1 MTVHYL
7 HTKLRVR
14 DLDAAIRFYETALGY
29 AVRSRRPGPNDSEIA
44 FLTLPDQ
51 SAELQLAHYAAGEP
65 FEVPAHMTHL
75 AFKVD
80 DLAAIHARALAAGA
94 TPASGPYT
102 LPSGS
107 IVAFIQDPNGYDMEL
122 VQKPR

>member
-1 MTVHYL
+1 MTVQYL

-14 DLDAAIRFYETALGY
+14 DLDAAIRFYETAFGY
-29 AVRSRRPGPNDSEIA
+29 TVRSRRPGPAESEIA

-51 SAELQLAHYAAGEP
+51 TAEIQLAHYPDGTT
-65 FEVPAHMTHL
+65 FEVPARMTHL

-80 DLAAIHARALAAGA
+80 DLAAVHARALEAGA
-94 TPASGPYT
+94 TPATGPYT

-107 IVAFIQDPNGYDMEL
+107 IVAFIQDPNGYDLEL
-122 VQKPR
+122 VQKPH